1 MAAGFA
7 CEMDS
12 LPPRLTLTTV
22 RLSFSS
28 QLTWLGK
35 TVGVLVNRLARYVA
49 PDPIVANKEVL
60 IPEQIL

>member
-12 LPPRLTLTTV
+12 PPRLALTAAG
-22 RLSFSS
+22 LSFRLR
-28 QLTWLGK
+28 LTWLGK
-35 TVGVLVNRLARYVA
+35 TVGVLVNRLARYIA

-60 IPEQIL
+60 IPEEIL

>member
-1 MAAGFA
+1 
-7 CEMDS
+7 MDS

-49 PDPIVANKEVL
+49 PDPIVADKEVL